1 MRKTL
6 TAITVL
12 FGALLTLLALA
23 GAADA
28 ATAIEYGLIA
38 AL

>member
-6 TAITVL
+6 LVIATLI
-12 FGALLTLLALA
+12 GAFLTLLALA
-23 GAADA
+23 GGAEA

>member
-6 TAITVL
+6 MVIAALIGAILV
-12 FGALLTLLALA
+12 LLALA
-23 GAADA
+23 GSAEA

-38 AL
+38 